1 MERQP
6 AVHKNT
12 RSVPNKGSNY
22 DKVKDTAR
30 QEFRR
35 EEAEREPWSG
45 SRPEKVE
52 LPGDQGQV
60 YKEPVS
66 QTDKTAKYH

>member
-12 RSVPNKGSNY
+12 RSVPNK
-22 DKVKDTAR
+22 DQAR

-45 SRPEKVE
+45 SRPDKVE

-60 YKEPVS
+60 YKEQVS